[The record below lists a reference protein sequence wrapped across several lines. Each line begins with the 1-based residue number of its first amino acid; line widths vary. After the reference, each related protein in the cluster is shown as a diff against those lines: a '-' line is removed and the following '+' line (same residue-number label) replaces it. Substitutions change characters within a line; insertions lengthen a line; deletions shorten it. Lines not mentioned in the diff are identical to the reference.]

1 MGKLTNQPHY
11 TMLYNE
17 TSKQI
22 QRLTICYLQENLTY
36 KTLYWFD
43 MIYRADSQWCER
55 QYQHNLKKE
64 PKRVGVSEGNKFHT
78 TSHYLCLIL
87 YKL

>member
-1 MGKLTNQPHY
+1 MGKLTTQPHY

-43 MIYRADSQWCER
+43 MIYRADS
-55 QYQHNLKKE
+55 
-64 PKRVGVSEGNKFHT
+64 
-78 TSHYLCLIL
+78 
-87 YKL
+87 